1 MTLAYYTM
9 DEVNRFLV
17 SRWAKKLNLRTAF
30 PRVQPAAESPEV
42 VLLDMDRLPPG
53 ITVEAFL
60 NRPEWD
66 RPRVIVHGHNIADGD
81 AAKWRANGVRV
92 CRGCVRKSLLPGYR
106 GQSTTGSPDS
116 VSIASSRLYL
126 ASRSEC
132 VTEPTLI

>member
-17 SRWAKKLNLRTAF
+17 SRWAKMLTVPVAF
-30 PRVQPAAESPEV
+30 PRVRPGAEAPAAV
-42 VLLDMDRLPPG
+42 MLDLDHLPPG
-53 ITVEAFL
+53 VTVEAFL
-60 NRPEWD
+60 SRPEWD

-81 AAKWRANGVRV
+81 AAKWRACGVRV
-92 CRGCVRKSLLPGYR
+92 CRGCVRKSLLRQFGHA
-106 GQSTTGSPDS
+106 TTGSPDS

-126 ASRSEC
+126 ESRSEC